1 MDAILKQ
8 KIANPSMEL
17 YDPHNG
23 SLSPTSQ
30 LIDAIIDLI
39 TTEDYS
45 QQVGGVSA
53 LAIRPFGTHNYS
65 AVHVL
70 YLYIFCMLRK
80 CHLYHRII
88 IHNYI

>member
-8 KIANPSMEL
+8 KIANPSMKL

-45 QQVGGVSA
+45 HQVCWVSA
-53 LAIRPFGTHNYS
+53 FPYVNWYI
-65 AVHVL
+65 
-70 YLYIFCMLRK
+70 LYIYTGVDQLCQECIYRRREYLTTKTLFME
-80 CHLYHRII
+80 
-88 IHNYI
+88 

>member
-1 MDAILKQ
+1 MLWGVCHTVPCSLLQELRHQMDAILKQ

-45 QQVGGVSA
+45 QQVWS
-53 LAIRPFGTHNYS
+53 
-65 AVHVL
+65 
-70 YLYIFCMLRK
+70 
-80 CHLYHRII
+80 
-88 IHNYI
+88 